1 MITLPQLFAEET
13 ALFAIDWLRGGIPV
27 ERETSV
33 LANAEEA
40 IAAARARADVVA
52 TRHPGQEPDGF
63 RLIDATGTILGV
75 FRVHHRTR

>member
-1 MITLPQLFAEET
+1 MIALPQSLAEDT
-13 ALFAIDWLRGGIPV
+13 ALFAIDWLGGGIPV

-33 LANAEEA
+33 LANAEDV
-40 IAAARARADVVA
+40 AAARARADVVA
-52 TRHPGQEPDGF
+52 ARHAGQEPDDF

>member
-1 MITLPQLFAEET
+1 MIPLPQFFSEET

-33 LANAEEA
+33 LAKAEEA

-75 FRVHHRTR
+75 FPVRDRKR